1 MIWLLFLGLA
11 VLALAPLGWSLLRPA
26 RLRDRQEADL
36 ALYHAQLAELERE
49 REAGRLEAEAY
60 RAARLEVQRRV
71 LAAPGVALEGAEQ
84 PGRPP
89 GRGAAVLAAL
99 LFLLPALGAGLY
111 LWRGQ
116 PDIPAAPFQ
125 ERAQAAARDEAL
137 LQRLRERLAQG
148 GGGPEVTRQGW
159 ILLGNAER
167 GRGRPDRAAEAW
179 ETALRLRFEG
189 PLAAELAELQI
200 ERGEFAA
207 AQGLLARALQI
218 DPGEPRLR
226 YLTGLAEARAGRPE
240 NARATWRAL
249 LAEAPADAP
258 WRGLVERR
266 LQELP

>member
-11 VLALAPLGWSLLRPA
+11 VLALAPLGWALLRPA
-26 RLRDRQEADL
+26 RLRNRQEADL
-36 ALYHAQLAELERE
+36 ALYRAQLEELERE
-49 REAGRLEAEAY
+49 REAGRLEPEAY
-60 RAARLEVQRRV
+60 RAAKLEVQRRV
-71 LAAPGVALEGAEQ
+71 LAAPGLEGAEQ
-84 PGRPP
+84 PGQPP

-99 LFLLPALGAGLY
+99 IFLLPALGFGVY
-111 LWRGQ
+111 LWHGQ

-125 ERAQAAARDEAL
+125 ERAAAAARDEAL

-148 GGGPEVTRQGW
+148 GAGPEVTRQGW

-167 GRGRPDRAAEAW
+167 GRGRMERAVEAW

-226 YLTGLAEARAGRPE
+226 YLTGLAEARAGRTA